1 MDRQDDCG
9 GTHVT
14 PFGSALEWMPDVSVA
29 ENGRWIVVSQS
40 MRELFGYGE
49 REMIGERVDRLFE
62 ADSIDRL
69 SGTDRRP
76 FRLQT
81 KGYRKN
87 KTTIFIDLHA
97 STMQRGGNVYLVIRA
112 IEDVTPPKSDDAS
125 VAIIEERFRSAFH
138 FAAVGMALVTV
149 QGVLQEMNYAFCE
162 IIGLPTQEAAKL
174 NIKSFLH
181 PEDVDSY
188 LEGCTRLLIGETQS
202 CEMEKRFL
210 HSSGRLVWGALCITL
225 VRDVDGRPLNY
236 IIQLQDVTQKK
247 ETEEL
252 LRKSDKL
259 TIVGQLAAGVA
270 HEVRNPLTVLKGFA
284 QILRSEDQDN
294 RYFELMLSEV
304 ERIES
309 IIGEFLMLAKPQ
321 MVKFYE
327 ADLNVLTSE
336 VASLME
342 TKAIMNGIQLQVR
355 LPTEPSFI
363 LCDANQIKQ
372 MLVNLMQNAIESM
385 SDGGKLRVVL
395 ERKEPYN
402 VTLTVEDDGCGIP
415 EERLAR
421 LGEPFYSSKEKGTGL
436 GLMIS
441 YQIIQKH
448 RGRVKVISK
457 VNEGTVFEVVLPV
470 SEKTT
475 NSEVVHHE

>member
-1 MDRQDDCG
+1 MDSLDDCSEERSY
-9 GTHVT
+9 
-14 PFGSALEWMPDVSVA
+14 PFGPIHEWLPDVSVA
-29 ENGRWIVVSQS
+29 ENGRMIVVSRS
-40 MRELFGYGE
+40 MRELFGYGD
-49 REMIGERVDRLFE
+49 RELIGERIERLFSP
-62 ADSIDRL
+62 DSLERL
-69 SGTDRRP
+69 SGSDEQP

-81 KGYRKN
+81 KAYRKN
-87 KTTIFIDLHA
+87 KTTIHVDLHA
-97 STMQRGGNVYLVIRA
+97 STFHRGSSVYLVIRA
-112 IEDVTPPKSDDAS
+112 MEDITPPKAEETS

-162 IIGLPTQEAAKL
+162 IIGLPAQTSGAL
-174 NIKSFLH
+174 NIKSFLY
-181 PEDVDSY
+181 PEDMDSY

-202 CEMEKRFL
+202 CEMEKRLL
-210 HSSGRLVWGALCITL
+210 HASGRLVWGALCITL

-236 IIQLQDVTQKK
+236 IIQLQDITQKK

-284 QILRSEDQDN
+284 QILRSGDRGN

-342 TKAIMNGIQLQVR
+342 TKAIMSGVQIHMR
-355 LPTEPSFI
+355 PPSGPNPI

-385 SDGGKLRVVL
+385 TSGGRLRVGL
-395 ERKEPYN
+395 TRKEPSA

-415 EERLAR
+415 EDRLSK

-448 RGRVKVISK
+448 RGRVKVTSK
-457 VNEGTVFEVVLPV
+457 VNEGTTFEIVFPI
-470 SEKTT
+470 SEKSTLL
-475 NSEVVHHE
+475 EVRQP

>member
-1 MDRQDDCG
+1 MDSQDDSG
-9 GTHVT
+9 EARST
-14 PFGSALEWMPDVSVA
+14 PFGAMLEWMPDVSVA
-29 ENGRWIVVSQS
+29 ENGSMIVVSQS
-40 MRELFGYGE
+40 MRDLFGYGGN
-49 REMIGERVDRLFE
+49 EMIGERIDRLFDP
-62 ADSIDRL
+62 DSLDRL
-69 SGTDRRP
+69 SGADDRP

-81 KGYRKN
+81 KAYRRN
-87 KTTIFIDLHA
+87 KTTIAVDLHA
-97 STMQRGGNVYLVIRA
+97 STVRREGNVYLVIRA
-112 IEDVTPPKSDDAS
+112 IEDVTPPKPEEAS
-125 VAIIEERFRSAFH
+125 AAIIEERFRSAFH

-162 IIGLPTQEAAKL
+162 IIGLPTQAAEEL

-210 HSSGRLVWGALCITL
+210 HASGRLVWGALCITL

-284 QILRSEDQDN
+284 QILRSEDRDN

-304 ERIES
+304 ERIEA

-327 ADLNVLTSE
+327 ADLNVLASE

-342 TKAIMNGIQLQVR
+342 TKAILYGVQVHVR
-355 LPTEPSFI
+355 LPTEPSVI

-385 SDGGKLRVVL
+385 TDGGKLCVVL
-395 ERKEPYN
+395 ERREPYS
-402 VTLTVEDDGCGIP
+402 VTLTVQDDGCGIP

-448 RGRVKVISK
+448 RGRVKVMSK
-457 VNEGTVFEVVLPV
+457 VNEGTVFEVVLPI
-470 SEKTT
+470 SEKNTYP
-475 NSEVVHHE
+475 EVSQP